1 MVFLFRKIRS
11 QKTEFQKCRKFGHL
25 KKNIFFNDIVNTS
38 CAESQ
43 GLSFDIKQEAQ
54 GPQRSPEQQLP

>member
-1 MVFLFRKIRS
+1 MQKIW
-11 QKTEFQKCRKFGHL
+11 TF